1 MKPIIPI
8 FLLLVLS
15 LCGCGKRGENFCG
28 TWESKTYDAYI
39 HIVRQDNIYLVSV
52 QEKTGKSWIGTP
64 SVMYYDYGLLRS
76 RKQAFRSISYDP
88 RKQSITI
95 NGEADEWTKKSEEA
109 AM

>member
-1 MKPIIPI
+1 MRPIIPI

-39 HIVRQDNIYLVSV
+39 HIVREDNIYLVSV

-64 SVMYYDYGLLRS
+64 SVMYYDHGKLTAK
-76 RKQAFRSISYDP
+76 KQAFKSITYDP
-88 RKQSITI
+88 LKEVILI
-95 NGEADEWTKKSEEA
+95 NDEEEEWTKTEEKA
-109 AM
+109 SL